1 MNVRQPRFQRKKLL
15 IGLGIALGL
24 TSFDLLAD
32 PAVTPGQVAVAQQTA
47 PVKKAAAKKT
57 RTGRAGKTA
66 AATATATPVTDDS
79 SIQPAAGQTEPAQ
92 AQQQPAAQPDS
103 GKKTAKAAKSDKPE
117 VLEEIS
123 ITSGR
128 EKNLLGVAG
137 SASQGQVS
145 WQQLEYRNVSR
156 PGEVIEMIPGMIAT
170 QHSGSGKAN
179 QYFLRGYNLDHGT
192 DFTTVLDGIPVNM
205 PTNAHGQ
212 GYMDLNS
219 VIPELVGT
227 IDYGKGPYYAEIGDF
242 SAAGFN
248 KITTRKSLPRGLFR
262 YTGGEFDYNRALL
275 ANSNQVGDGNLL
287 YAGEF
292 QFYNGAW
299 AVPENSHKYNGM
311 LRYTLDKENWG
322 MAVNAK
328 GYSNTWTATNQIAQS
343 AIDSGQLGLYGSLS
357 PSDQGTSNRYSLS
370 ANLWNKGDNW
380 KNDANLYALYYD
392 LNLYSNFTGYLN
404 GPWGDQMNQ
413 TEHRIQLGGNSD
425 YVHYD
430 RLFGL
435 DMDNSIGFNFRH
447 DQINGLGLYNT
458 VNRQYLDT
466 ISLADV
472 QETTAGAYLKN
483 ETHWTEKFRT
493 IAALRADIIDM
504 NVQELANGYSQ
515 SSAAYAG
522 AAATN
527 ITAYSPALTVGQV
540 GQADP
545 ALAAAINAANSGNR
559 SKAMLSPKFS
569 AIFGPWDKTEYYANF
584 GYGYH
589 SNDARGTTYQFDPNF
604 SSTMQLASQ
613 QTVTPMAWAR
623 GGEIGARTNYISGLT
638 STLTFWYLRSS
649 QELVFAGDDGTTSVN
664 GMSDRYGLEL
674 TNFYKFNDWVTMDFD
689 FAQSQAYFVNT
700 PQTVDG
706 QCVSAYGPCT
716 GKFVPNSVGTVAAAG
731 LQITAPNGMFG
742 TLRLRH
748 FGNSPLDSNGSIWAP
763 DVNLVTLGLGY
774 KQKDYRLDFNIFN
787 LLGQDTSDVAYAYQ
801 YSSHSNDQVGNYGL
815 VRHPV
820 EPRMARAGFTIY
832 F

>member
-1 MNVRQPRFQRKKLL
+1 MKAIDTIYKKKRL
-15 IGLGIALGL
+15 IISLGIILGL
-24 TSFDLLAD
+24 SSTDLLAAAD
-32 PAVTPGQVAVAQQTA
+32 TDQSGQVELSKQIAQ
-47 PVKKAAAKKT
+47 PRKAGAARTRKAKKSAVSRQVSQDSGAEPVAPPVQT
-57 RTGRAGKTA
+57 VPDQPPGKDVQGKHPEQAKKSGKT
-66 AATATATPVTDDS
+66 
-79 SIQPAAGQTEPAQ
+79 E
-92 AQQQPAAQPDS
+92 
-103 GKKTAKAAKSDKPE
+103 KHE
-117 VLEEIS
+117 ELEEVKV
-123 ITSGR
+123 TTGR
-128 EKNLLGVAG
+128 EKNLLGVAS

-145 WQQLEYRNVSR
+145 WEQLEFRNISR
-156 PGEVIEMIPGMIAT
+156 PGELVELIPGMIAT

-179 QYFLRGYNLDHGT
+179 QYFLRGFNLDHGT
-192 DFTTVLDGIPVNM
+192 DFTTVVDGIPMNM

-219 VIPELVGT
+219 LIPELVNT

-242 SAAGFN
+242 SAAGYSRM
-248 KITTRKSLPRGLFR
+248 TTRKTLPRGIFR
-262 YTGGEFDYNRALL
+262 YTGGEFDYHRVLA
-275 ANSNQVGDGNLL
+275 ANSSQFGDGNLL

-292 QFYNGAW
+292 QFYNGPW

-311 LRYTLDKENWG
+311 LRYTLDREKWG

-343 AIDSGQLGLYGSLS
+343 AIESGQLGLYGSLS
-357 PSDQGTSNRYSLS
+357 PSDQGTTNRYSLS

-430 RLFGL
+430 RLFGF
-435 DMDNSIGFNFRH
+435 DMDNSFGFNFRH

-472 QETTAGAYLKN
+472 QETTAGAYIKN
-483 ETHWTEKFRT
+483 ETHWMEKFRT
-493 IAALRADIIDM
+493 VAALRADIIDM

-515 SSAAYAG
+515 NSAAYAG
-522 AAATN
+522 AGATST
-527 ITAYSPALTVGQV
+527 TAYSPALTVGQV
-540 GQADP
+540 SQADP
-545 ALAAAINAANSGNR
+545 ALAAAINAANSGNV

-569 AIFGPWDKTEYYANF
+569 AIFGPWDKTEYYFNF

-613 QTVTPMAWAR
+613 QTVTPMAWSR
-623 GGEIGARTNYISGLT
+623 GSEIGARTNFIPGLT

-649 QELVFAGDDGTTSVN
+649 QELVFSGDSGTTSVN

-674 TNFYKFNDWVTMDFD
+674 TNFYKLNDWVTLDFD
-689 FAQSQAYFVNT
+689 YAQSQAYFVNT
-700 PQTVDG
+700 PPTVDG

-716 GKFVPNSVGTVAAAG
+716 GKFVPNSIGTVAAAG
-731 LQITAPNGMFG
+731 IQVTAPNGIFG
-742 TLRLRH
+742 SLRLRH
-748 FGNSPLDSNGSIWAP
+748 FGNSPLDSNGSVWAP

-774 KQKDYRLDFNIFN
+774 KQKNYRLDFNIFN

-801 YSSHSNDQVGNYGL
+801 YSSNPNDQVGSYGM

-820 EPRMARAGFTIY
+820 QPRMARAGFTIY